1 MSTTMD
7 FLIADTFTD
16 SLAKLTGQEQKS
28 VKTAAFDLQ
37 MNPAHPSLQ
46 FHRVENSKDPNFW
59 SVRVNLD
66 LRIIIHKTAGSFL
79 LCYVGHH
86 DDAYNWGQ
94 RRKIEQH
101 PRTGAIQIVE
111 VRERV
116 EEISTYRDPI
126 KEVSGPPELSLFAK
140 FPDDELLDYGVPAE
154 WIGDV
159 KSATESTLFDLA
171 EHLPQEAAE
180 ALLELAT
187 GGTPQKPKTEVG
199 GFDHPDTQRRIR
211 LVTGEA
217 ELALAL
223 EYPWEKWTV
232 FLHPSQR
239 SVVERNFNGPARVSG
254 SAGTGKTVVALHR
267 AVFLAKKH
275 LGARILLTTFSEAL
289 ATLLQIKL
297 ERLIDPESETAKRI
311 TVQSLQQVATELA
324 EGEMEGEEMVSDERL
339 GDLIAY
345 SAKQAGETQYPARF
359 LEIEWNEVVD
369 PWQLSDWDSYRDVPR
384 LGRKTRLGVKQRE
397 ALWQVFERVR
407 DSLHERNLTTW
418 PTILRKITSKIA
430 SGAIPRPFDIVVVDE
445 AQDLGVPE
453 IRFLVALTGGKPDS
467 LFLAGDLGQRIFQQP
482 FSWKAVGIDIRG
494 RSHTLRVNYRTS
506 HQIRLHA
513 DRLLPE
519 SVSDVDGNAES
530 RKGTVSVFNGPLP
543 EVRIFDGIDA
553 EIEGVAQVLLDW
565 TAEKL
570 LPDEL
575 GIFVR
580 SEAQLARARAALKD
594 AGLGWVELE
603 RNSRPVRGKVSLS
616 TMHLAKGLEFR
627 AAIVMACD
635 DEVLPLQ
642 DRVETVADE
651 ADLEEVYTTERHLLY
666 VACTRARDRLL
677 VCGVD
682 PESEF
687 LGDLG
692 L

>member
-1 MSTTMD
+1 MD